1 MIRGSCPVSKRR
13 AMRYEIMAKEV
24 VVKIK
29 LQASGGQATPAPPI
43 GPALGQHGLNIGQF
57 VSQFNERT
65 KELNGTIVPVVITV
79 YRDKSFIFEVK
90 SPPAA
95 VLLKQAAEI
104 AKGSG
109 VPNKEKVGEI
119 TAEQLRRITETKFK
133 DLNAYDLD
141 QAEKIIRGTARSM
154 GIEIVTR
161 GSNETQDTRE
171 ELRIEDGRQKTESG
185 KEGAEN

>member
-1 MIRGSCPVSKRR
+1 
-13 AMRYEIMAKEV
+13 MAKEIV
-24 VVKIK
+24 TKIK
-29 LQASGGQATPAPPI
+29 LQAPGGKATPAPPI
-43 GPALGQHGLNIGQF
+43 GPALGQNGVNIGQF

-65 KELNGTIVPVVITV
+65 RDLNGTTVPVVITV
-79 YRDKSFIFEVK
+79 YKDKSFTFEVK

-109 VPNKEKVGEI
+109 VPNKEKVG
-119 TAEQLRRITETKFK
+119 TVSAEQVRKIAETKFK

-154 GIEIVTR
+154 GVDVI
-161 GSNETQDTRE
+161 D
-171 ELRIEDGRQKTESG
+171 
-185 KEGAEN
+185 